1 MKRVWTNEQSQ
12 AINAKGGSV
21 IVSAAAGSGKTAVL
35 VERVISHLVDKEN
48 PIDADRILVVTYTRA
63 AAAEL
68 RERLNNKLTELI
80 RQDPFNKALLRQQ
93 TLLSKANIST
103 IDSFC
108 SSVVK
113 EFFYVLN
120 IERNFRIADD
130 SELSLIKNDALKL
143 TLDSMYADAEP
154 DFFHLVEA
162 FGGTKD
168 DSALQKNILKIHEF
182 LRSHPYPDLWIEE
195 KLSMFSDFDDIDDS
209 VWSKII
215 LEYTKEALEFLY
227 SLINSS
233 YDYLCHD
240 VVLSEKLTPVLERDM
255 SYVDNV
261 KKALENT
268 SGFNLFDMVNAFE
281 KGRFPTVKGYTD
293 NYYKLKVQQNRSVF
307 CDTVASL
314 QKLYTY
320 SKEEIQRQV
329 ADLFVV
335 SGQLFN
341 CVRQFSANYQNL
353 KAAKKIADYPDLE
366 HWTIKLLVDSTTL
379 EPTEIAHTLRARFDE
394 IMIDE
399 YQDANDS
406 QDLIFSSLSNNGEN
420 LFFVGDVKQSI
431 YGFRQA
437 MPQLFLQRKKNSH
450 LYSEDEP
457 LFPAKIFLD
466 KNFRSSEPITQAVN
480 FFFTKL
486 MSESVGDIVYD
497 ETESLK
503 CGATY
508 QCEDAPAVSYH
519 MLDLSQIS
527 DPDTSVN
534 EAKFIAQTVMHMIA
548 SGYQV
553 KDGDSYRNVTYGDFA
568 VLMRNANKHAP
579 DYVDTLIKC
588 GVPAFCDSSYSFLSS
603 PEIMVMSNFLSIID
617 NPELD
622 IELLSVMMSAIYG
635 FEPDDM
641 AAIRCDSRYTSL
653 YKAVMQKADMGD
665 SKCQQFLSELKYY
678 RDLSITTPVAT
689 LLNVIYER
697 TGFLYITK
705 AIPDSDLAVSNLL
718 LLKEYAKNFEAGN
731 TKGLSRFVSYLNRL
745 RENDSDIAGAV
756 DLNASSTN
764 AVHVMSI
771 HASKGLEYPVCIIA
785 NTTRRFV
792 SDVSDNVLLHSDL
805 GIAVKRK
812 DEKRNATFT
821 TMPREA
827 LSLSIK
833 RDEMSEEL
841 RVLYVAMTR
850 AKQKLILLSSHKRLD
865 TYLSKIGANLVGSGA
880 IMPFVVRNCDKIS
893 DWITMCALLHPD
905 GESLREM
912 AGCDIEPDSNA
923 DFRFDISI
931 VPVLEDEIDEVDDMK
946 VVECGVVDTDSA
958 VVDTLIKRTSFEY
971 KNSAYHKLPSK
982 VSASE
987 LSHKLSDKIS
997 DRLLDTPAFM
1007 SDNTL
1012 TAAGRG
1018 TALHAFMQFCDFVSA
1033 RKDINLEIARLQ
1045 NDGYISEI
1053 QAQSI
1058 DIKNA
1063 QRFIDSDLIT
1073 RCINSS
1079 EVYKEYRFTIEVNA
1093 NVVDPEITANDK
1105 KVILQGAVDL
1115 AFVEDGEL
1123 VIVDYKTD
1131 RVKSLKTLRDMYHNQ
1146 LEIYKDAMEQCTD
1159 YKVKQCLIYSVQ
1171 LSEYISI

>member
-1 MKRVWTNEQSQ
+1 MKRVWTKQQSQ
-12 AINAKGGSV
+12 AINAKGGSL

-35 VERVISHLVDKEN
+35 VERVISHLIDKDN

-68 RERLNNKLTELI
+68 KERLNSKLTELI
-80 RQDPFNKALLRQQ
+80 RQDPSNKALLRQQ

-162 FGGTKD
+162 FSGTKD

-182 LRSHPYPDLWIEE
+182 LRSHPYPDLWIEK

-209 VWSKII
+209 VWNKII
-215 LEYTKEALEFLY
+215 LDYTTEAVEFLY
-227 SLINSS
+227 SLIDSS
-233 YDYLCHD
+233 FDYASCD
-240 VVLSEKLTPVLERDM
+240 EVLNEKLTPMLSKDRA
-255 SYVDNV
+255 YLDNV
-261 KKALENT
+261 QNALDKV
-268 SGFNLFDMVNAFE
+268 SGYTLFDTINAFD
-281 KGRFPTVKGYTD
+281 KGRFPTIKGYTD
-293 NYYKLKVQQNRSVF
+293 NYYKLKIQQNRSVF

-320 SKEEIQRQV
+320 SKTEIQRQV

-335 SGQLFN
+335 SQQLFN
-341 CVRQFSANYQNL
+341 CVTQFSANYQNL

-366 HWTIKLLVDSTTL
+366 HWTIKLLVDSKTL
-379 EPTEIAHTLRARFDE
+379 EPTEIAYTLRSRFDE

-399 YQDANDS
+399 YQDANDA
-406 QDLIFSSLSNNGEN
+406 QDLIFSALSNNNEN

-437 MPQLFLQRKKNSH
+437 MPQLFLERKKNST
-450 LYSEDEP
+450 LFYENDP
-457 LFPAKIFLD
+457 DFPAKIFLD

-486 MSESVGDIVYD
+486 MSESVGDINYD
-497 ETESLK
+497 DTESLK

-508 QCEDAPAVSYH
+508 ESEDAPSVCYH
-519 MLDLSQIS
+519 ILDLSELD
-527 DPDTSVN
+527 DPDSNIT
-534 EAKFIAQTVMHMIA
+534 EAEYIAQKVMQMIA
-548 SGYQV
+548 QGYQI
-553 KDGDSYRNVTYGDFA
+553 KDGNSYRNVTYGDFA

-579 DYVDTLIKC
+579 DYVDTLIRC

-603 PEIMVMSNFLSIID
+603 PEIMVMTNFLSIID

-622 IELLSVMMSAIYG
+622 IELLSVMMSTIYG
-635 FEPDDM
+635 FTSDDM
-641 AAIRCDSRYTSL
+641 TAIRLNSRYTSL
-653 YKAVMQKADMGD
+653 YKAVMKTADMGD
-665 SKCQQFLSELKYY
+665 SKCQHFLSQLKFY
-678 RDLSITTPVAT
+678 RDLSITTDAAT
-689 LLNVIYER
+689 LIGIILER
-697 TGFLYITK
+697 TGYLYITK
-705 AIPDSDLAVSNLL
+705 ALPESDLAVSNLL

-731 TKGLSRFVSYLNRL
+731 NKGLSRFVSYLSRL
-745 RENDSDIAGAV
+745 KENDSDIAGAV

-805 GIAVKRK
+805 GIAVKHK
-812 DEKRNATFT
+812 DETKNATFT

-827 LSLSIK
+827 LALSIK

-850 AKQKLILLSSHKRLD
+850 AKQKFIMLSSHKD
-865 TYLSKIGANLVGSGA
+865 VEKYLQKIGANLVDSGA
-880 IMPFVVRNCDKIS
+880 IMPFVIRNCNCIS
-893 DWITMCALLHPD
+893 DWVTMCALIHPD
-905 GESLREM
+905 GYILREM
-912 AGCDIEPDSNA
+912 AGLDIEPDRDA
-923 DFRFDISI
+923 DFEFDIS
-931 VPVLEDEIDEVDDMK
+931 VVQLHEEDDGQTDEIK
-946 VVECGVVDTDSA
+946 VISTDAVDTDNA
-958 VVDTLIKRTSFEY
+958 VIDTLIERTSFEY
-971 KNSAYHKLPSK
+971 KNAVYHKLPSK

-987 LSHKLSDKIS
+987 LSHKLSDNIS
-997 DRLLDTPAFM
+997 ERLLDTPAFM

-1012 TAAGRG
+1012 TAAGKG
-1018 TALHAFMQFCDFVSA
+1018 TALHAFMQFCDFERA
-1033 RKDINLEIARLQ
+1033 RADINSEIARLQ
-1045 NDGYISEI
+1045 NNGYISEV

-1063 QRFIDSDLIT
+1063 ERFVDSELIT
-1073 RCINSS
+1073 RCINSP
-1079 EVYKEYRFTIEVNA
+1079 EVHKEYRFTIEVNA
-1093 NVVDPEITANDK
+1093 DVVDPDIKATDK

-1131 RVKSLKTLRDMYHNQ
+1131 RVKSLLTLRDMYHNQ

-1159 YKVKQCLIYSVQ
+1159 YKVKECLIYSVQ
-1171 LSEYISI
+1171 LGDYINV

>member
-1 MKRVWTNEQSQ
+1 MKRVWTKQQSQ
-12 AINAKGGSV
+12 AINSKGGSL

-35 VERVISHLVDKEN
+35 VERVISHLIDKDN

-68 RERLNNKLTELI
+68 KERLNNKLTELI
-80 RQDPFNKALLRQQ
+80 RQDPTNKALLRQQ

-162 FGGTKD
+162 FSGTKD
-168 DSALQKNILKIHEF
+168 DSVLQKNILKIHEF
-182 LRSHPYPDLWIEE
+182 LRSHPYPDLWIQQ
-195 KLSMFSDFDDIDDS
+195 KLAMFSDFDDISDS
-209 VWSKII
+209 VWYRII
-215 LEYTKEALEFLY
+215 LDYTVEAVKFLY
-227 SLINSS
+227 SLIDSS
-233 YDYLCHD
+233 YSYLSHD
-240 VVLSEKLTPVLERDM
+240 VYLHDKLKLLLEKDRAYL
-255 SYVDNV
+255 DNV
-261 KKALENT
+261 KNALDKKPN
-268 SGFNLFDMVNAFE
+268 FNLFDQVNAFD
-281 KGRFPTVKGYTD
+281 KGRFPSIKGYTD

-320 SKEEIQRQV
+320 GKSEIQRQI
-329 ADLFVV
+329 ADLYVL
-335 SGQLFN
+335 SQQLFN
-341 CVRQFSANYQNL
+341 CVTQFSANYQNL
-353 KAAKKIADYPDLE
+353 KALKKIADYPDLE
-366 HWTIKLLVDSTTL
+366 HWTIKLLVDSETF
-379 EPTEIAHTLRARFDE
+379 EPTQIAHTLRSRFDE

-399 YQDANDS
+399 YQDANDA
-406 QDLIFSSLSNNGEN
+406 QDLIFTALSSNEEN

-437 MPQLFLQRKKNSH
+437 MPQLFLQRKDDSH
-450 LYSEDEP
+450 LYSEDNP
-457 LFPAKIFLD
+457 QFPAKIFLD

-497 ETESLK
+497 DTESLK

-508 QCEDAPAVSYH
+508 MTEEAPSVSYH
-519 MLDLSQIS
+519 MLDMSGLT
-527 DPDTSVN
+527 DPDSN
-534 EAKFIAQTVMHMIA
+534 IAEAEYIAQTVMKMIA
-548 SGYQV
+548 EGYQV

-579 DYVDTLIKC
+579 SYVDTLIKC

-603 PEIMVMSNFLSIID
+603 PEIRVMTNFLSIID

-622 IELLSVMMSAIYG
+622 IELLSVMMSTIYG
-635 FEPDDM
+635 FTSDDM
-641 AAIRCDSRYTSL
+641 TAIRLNSRYTSL
-653 YKAVMQKADMGD
+653 YKAVMHMADMGD
-665 SKCQQFLSELKYY
+665 SKCQQFLNELKYY
-678 RDLSITTPVAT
+678 RDLSITTDVAT
-689 LLNVIYER
+689 LIGIILER
-697 TGFLYITK
+697 TGFLYICG
-705 AIPDSDLAVSNLL
+705 ALPESDLAISNLL

-731 TKGLSRFVSYLNRL
+731 NKGLSRFVSYLSRL
-745 RENDSDIAGAV
+745 KENDSDIAGAV

-771 HASKGLEYPVCIIA
+771 HASKGLEFPVCIVA

-792 SDVSDNVLLHSDL
+792 SDVSDNVLLHSQL
-805 GIAVKRK
+805 GIAVKHK

-827 LSLSIK
+827 LALSIK

-850 AKQKLILLSSHKRLD
+850 AKQKLIMLSSHKD
-865 TYLSKIGANLVGSGA
+865 VEKYLSKISANLVDSDA
-880 IMPFVVRNCDKIS
+880 VLPFVIRNCNSIS
-893 DWITMCALLHPD
+893 DWVTMCALLHPD
-905 GESLREM
+905 GYNLREM
-912 AGCDIEPDSNA
+912 AGLDIEPDKNV
-923 DFRFDISI
+923 DFEFDIS
-931 VPVLEDEIDEVDDMK
+931 VVQLHDEEVDDAQDIEI
-946 VVECGVVDTDSA
+946 VSDNVVDTDNT
-958 VVDTLIKRTSFEY
+958 VIDTLIERTSFEY
-971 KNSAYHKLPSK
+971 KNAIYHKLPSK
-982 VSASE
+982 ISASE
-987 LSHKLSDKIS
+987 LSHKLSDKIF

-1018 TALHAFMQFCDFVSA
+1018 TALHAFMQFCDFERA
-1033 RKDINLEIARLQ
+1033 RKDINAEIDRLQ
-1045 NDGYISEI
+1045 KQGYISQI

-1058 DIKNA
+1058 DINSA
-1063 QRFIDSDLIT
+1063 QRFVNSDLIT
-1073 RCINSS
+1073 RCINSN
-1079 EVYKEYRFTIEVNA
+1079 EVHKEYRFTIEVDA
-1093 NVVDPEITANDK
+1093 NFVDPDIKSNDK
-1105 KVILQGAVDL
+1105 KIILQGAVDL

-1131 RVKSLKTLRDMYHNQ
+1131 RVKSLLTLRDMYHNQ
-1146 LEIYKDAMEQCTD
+1146 LKIYKDAMEQCTD
-1159 YKVKQCLIYSVQ
+1159 YKVKECLIYSIH
-1171 LSEYISI
+1171 LGENINI